1 MKRKRKGAVIAGMW
15 TLCVLAIAVVFAT
28 GVLDRQKVW
37 EDMPYLLMRFDEGLQ
52 RDTQA
57 GGAYGA
63 MNDGPGLDLPAGT
76 YRLKWAISGDGDNRL
91 VITTQNGVQAIPGEI
106 PLAAGETAGEA
117 VFTLETAAQ
126 GVDIVVM
133 FEKGTRI
140 DVADMRLYS
149 PQYRDHAFTFA
160 LMALLLCVLY
170 TALRRGCLTPA
181 RRGKLIL
188 IGLAVLIASGP
199 ALKDTVCIGHD
210 TTFHLVRLCN
220 LADGLH
226 AGQLPVRIGGFS
238 YNGYGAIT
246 SVFYPDIFLYGPA
259 LLMNGG
265 ASLQYAVNMFFIA
278 VNAASA
284 AAMYAAAKRMFR
296 DEWTAVCASVL
307 YTLSIYRV
315 SDVFTRYAFGE
326 MTAMV
331 FLPLFLLGLYEV
343 VLGDRRRWVLLGVSA
358 ACIALS
364 HMLSTLICA
373 LAAAGM
379 CVLFL
384 VRIVRERRLGAILK
398 AALLALALCA
408 FQLVPFVMYSMQ
420 GIGAQELAKD
430 PAFFALSPAQLFLLG
445 AGELSLDPRDTT
457 LATFA
462 LEIGLPLLMGAAL
475 ALYSAATAEK
485 RDSQNS
491 LAVLL
496 TAAGAAFAFVATTLF
511 PWSHVRVLTRGL
523 SDYLQ
528 FPWRFLMMT
537 AVLLALAG
545 GHGCVRFSRG
555 HGEQMA
561 AAVLAVAALCALP
574 TLTDEARNP
583 EYIAFGETVSPNL
596 QYTEYTLPGTQ
607 TAITLDPRVQV
618 DGDAAV
624 TDYRKESTTVTAQ
637 VDAQTDAVVSLPL
650 FGYDG
655 YRAQVDG
662 REMETG
668 LGEDNRLTVRLHA
681 GTSGELRVWFAGKAV
696 WRIADAVSLGTLL
709 ALLGLCL
716 YRRRKARAAGARKCP
731 YM

>member
-1 MKRKRKGAVIAGMW
+1 MKRIREWGVWLIA
-15 TLCVLAIAVVFAT
+15 LLLIAAVFAT

-37 EDMPYLLMRFDEGLQ
+37 EDMPYLLMRFDGGLQ

-91 VITTQNGVQAIPGEI
+91 VITTQNGASAVPGEI
-106 PLAAGETAGEA
+106 PLPAGETAGEA
-117 VFTLETAAQ
+117 VFTLKNAAQ

-133 FEKGTRI
+133 FEEGTRI
-140 DVADMRLYS
+140 DVTDMRLYS

-160 LMALLLCVLY
+160 MIALLLCALY

-220 LADGLH
+220 LADGLA

-265 ASLQYAVNMFFIA
+265 ASLQYAVNVFFIA

-284 AAMYAAAKRMFR
+284 AAMYAAARRMFG
-296 DEWTAVCASVL
+296 DGWTAVCASIL

-331 FLPLFLLGLYEV
+331 FLPLFLLGLYEA

-373 LAAAGM
+373 LAAVGM
-379 CVLFL
+379 CALFI

-398 AALLALALCA
+398 AAALALALCA

-445 AGELSLDPRDTT
+445 AGELSLDPRDRT

-462 LEIGLPLLMGAAL
+462 LEIGLPLLLGAAL

-485 RDSQNS
+485 RDGKDS

-496 TAAGAAFAFVATTLF
+496 TAAGTAFAFMATTLF
-511 PWSHVRVLTRGL
+511 PWGHVRVLTRGL

-537 AVLLALAG
+537 AVLFALAG

-583 EYIAFGETVSPNL
+583 EYIEFGETVSPNL
-596 QYTEYTLPGTQ
+596 QYTEYTIPGTQ
-607 TAITLDPRVQV
+607 TAPTMERSLLV

-637 VDAQTDAVVSLPL
+637 VDAQTDATISLPL

-655 YRAQVDG
+655 YRATVDG
-662 REMETG
+662 QAMETG
-668 LGEDNRLTVRLHA
+668 LGENNRLTVRLDA
-681 GTSGELRVWFAGKAV
+681 GTQGTLRVWFAGKAV
-696 WRIADAVSLGTLL
+696 WRIADAVSLVTLA

-716 YRRRKARAAGARKCP
+716 YRRRKAHAAASLD
-731 YM
+731 M

>member
-1 MKRKRKGAVIAGMW
+1 MKRIREWGVWLIA
-15 TLCVLAIAVVFAT
+15 LLLIAAVFAT

-37 EDMPYLLMRFDEGLQ
+37 EDMPYLLMRFDGGLQ

-91 VITTQNGVQAIPGEI
+91 VITTQNGASAVPGEI
-106 PLAAGETAGEA
+106 PLPAGETAGEA
-117 VFTLETAAQ
+117 VFTLKNAAQ

-133 FEKGTRI
+133 FEEGTRI
-140 DVADMRLYS
+140 DVTDMRLYS

-160 LMALLLCVLY
+160 MIALLLCALY

-220 LADGLH
+220 LADGLA

-265 ASLQYAVNMFFIA
+265 ASLQYAVNVFFIA

-284 AAMYAAAKRMFR
+284 WAMYAAAKQMFR
-296 DEWTAVCASVL
+296 DEWAAVCASIL

-331 FLPLFLLGLYEV
+331 FLPLFLLGLYEA

-379 CVLFL
+379 CVLFI

-398 AALLALALCA
+398 AAALALALCA

-445 AGELSLDPRDTT
+445 AGELSLDPRDRT

-462 LEIGLPLLMGAAL
+462 LEIGLPLLLGAAL
-475 ALYSAATAEK
+475 ALYIAATAEEK
-485 RDSQNS
+485 DGKSS

-496 TAAGAAFAFVATTLF
+496 TAAGAAFAFMATTLF
-511 PWSHVRVLTRGL
+511 PWGHVRVLTRGL

-537 AVLLALAG
+537 AALLAFAG
-545 GHGCVRFSRG
+545 GHGCARFARG

-583 EYIAFGETVSPNL
+583 EYIEFGETVSPNL
-596 QYTEYTLPGTQ
+596 LYTEYTIPGTQ
-607 TAITLDPRVQV
+607 TAPTMERSLLV

-637 VDAQTDAVVSLPL
+637 VDAQTDAVISLPL

-655 YRAQVDG
+655 YRATVDG
-662 REMETG
+662 QAMETG
-668 LGEDNRLTVRLHA
+668 LGENNRLTVRLDA
-681 GTSGELRVWFAGKAV
+681 GTQGTLRVWFAGKAV
-696 WRIADAVSLGTLL
+696 WRIADAVSLVTLA

-716 YRRRKARAAGARKCP
+716 YRRRKAHAAASLD
-731 YM
+731 M